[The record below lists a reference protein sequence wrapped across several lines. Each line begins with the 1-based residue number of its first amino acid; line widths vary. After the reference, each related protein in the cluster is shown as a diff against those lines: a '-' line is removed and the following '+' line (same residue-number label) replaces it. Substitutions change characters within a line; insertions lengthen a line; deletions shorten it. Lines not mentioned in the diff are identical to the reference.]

1 MEEKMSLNQRFGI
14 HVVSCSFFVK
24 REKVGKLRFDERLGV
39 GSGTRFGS
47 GEETDF
53 VLNLIGQGAKIVYDG
68 SKCVYHPQSSGAGEI
83 SKGWLYG
90 NGYIE
95 MSDGKYCVADPF
107 FAEYLKTDLMF
118 GYA

>member
-53 VLNLIGQGAKIVYDG
+53 VLNLIG
-68 SKCVYHPQSSGAGEI
+68 
-83 SKGWLYG
+83 
-90 NGYIE
+90 
-95 MSDGKYCVADPF
+95 
-107 FAEYLKTDLMF
+107 
-118 GYA
+118 